1 MPLFALL
8 WGNMIDSFKSKA
20 EMVDQTKNMLLLFIY
35 IGLAVFATG
44 WIMIASWLITGERQS
59 IECRKQYLKSL
70 LRQEIGWFDSINQAE
85 LSSQF
90 SSDTM
95 AFQGALSDKIPLI
108 LYVIAMAISGLA
120 VAFSKGW
127 LLTLVLLGVFPVL
140 IGSMYLYMYNVQ
152 NKGKR
157 EERNYS

>member
-8 WGNMIDSFKSKA
+8 WGDMLDSFKSKQD
-20 EMVDQTKNMLLLFIY
+20 MTSQTLNMLLLFIY
-35 IGLAVFATG
+35 IGIAVFISG
-44 WIMIASWLITGERQS
+44 WIMIAAWMITGERQS
-59 IECRKQYLKSL
+59 IQCRKQYLRSL

-90 SSDTM
+90 SADTM
-95 AFQGALSDKIPLI
+95 AFQGALSDKIPLV
-108 LYVIAMAISGLA
+108 LYVIAMAISGLI
-120 VAFSKGW
+120 VAFVKGW
-127 LLTLVLLGVFPVL
+127 LLTLVLLGVFPII

-157 EERNYS
+157 

>member
-1 MPLFALL
+1 M
-8 WGNMIDSFKSKA
+8 
-20 EMVDQTKNMLLLFIY
+20 
-35 IGLAVFATG
+35 
-44 WIMIASWLITGERQS
+44 
-59 IECRKQYLKSL
+59 QYLKSL

-108 LYVIAMAISGLA
+108 LYVIAMAISGMV
-120 VAFSKGW
+120 VAFAKGW
-127 LLTLVLLGVFPVL
+127 LLTLVLLGVFPIL
-140 IGSMYLYMYNVQ
+140 IGSMYLYMFNVQ

-157 EERNYS
+157 EEKSYASAGGRAEQALAAIKTVKMLNGEAY